1 MPSVVEFNFVD
12 TKSGKITYTPPSS
25 YVAATSWSNCQTG
38 QNVFGGVKWRA
49 YFNFNTASLPDTAL
63 ISKVEFLIRK
73 NTAQPGGN
81 PEIYYLKFSI
91 GTFIGALLDGTPAEF
106 GAGTLMVTLTVPPV
120 DNTWLDLNQD
130 FHHPELYINRI
141 GDTDLKVWDDSIQG
155 AGDSYWGLNFNST
168 KTKCKLR
175 ITYTVPSGTATGRG
189 YATCA
194 GSVTAIGGATAT
206 GKGFAE
212 AVVSV
217 RSSGSATASGRGQAE
232 LTGMVTVAGSSTATG
247 RGTIVIEAVVSGIGS
262 AEATGLGA
270 AQLVASVIAAGVA
283 AATGLGSVEITA
295 TVTVFASAT
304 VTGRGAAA
312 CDAWV
317 QEPSASATATGHGFA
332 WCRLTEVH
340 FAPLARHF
348 GSRAVRAGSTGIRA
362 VSTVHSATQA
372 CTWEDDRLRGA
383 RRLN

>member
-12 TKSGKITYTPPSS
+12 SKSGKITYTPPSS

-38 QNVFGGVKWRA
+38 QDASLGIKWRA

-73 NTAQPGGN
+73 NIAQPGGD
-81 PEIYYLKFSI
+81 PDVYYLKFSI
-91 GTFIGALLDGTPAEF
+91 GTFIGAMLDGTPAEF
-106 GAGTLMVTLTVPPV
+106 GGGTLMVTLTTPPL

-130 FHHPELYINRI
+130 AHRPDLYVNRL
-141 GDTDLKVWDDSIQG
+141 GDTDIKVWDDSIQG
-155 AGDSYWGLNFNST
+155 GGDSYWGLNFNTS
-168 KTKCKLR
+168 KGKCKLR

-194 GSVTAIGGATAT
+194 GTAAAVGGAAAT
-206 GKGFAE
+206 GRGFAE
-212 AVVSV
+212 AAASV
-217 RSSGSATASGRGQAE
+217 WSAGSATASGRGHAE
-232 LTGMVTVAGSSTATG
+232 LTGTVIVAGSGTATG
-247 RGTIVIEAVVSGIGS
+247 RGTVVIDAVVSALGS
-262 AEATGLGA
+262 AQATGLGA
-270 AQLVASVIAAGVA
+270 AQLVAGVMVAGVA
-283 AATGLGSVEITA
+283 AATGRGAVEITA
-295 TVTVFASAT
+295 TVTAFASSTAT
-304 VTGRGAAA
+304 GHGAAE

-317 QEPSASATATGHGFA
+317 QEPSASATATGRGFA

-340 FAPLARHF
+340 FDPLARHF

-362 VSTVHSATQA
+362 VSPVHSATRA